1 MIGSQAWMSTLSM
14 IGSAPGGTVVQ
25 VAAAAAMLAS
35 DGARGSGGTVN
46 PDDIGKPSQAAL
58 AMAERL
64 RQPTVPAAPPNPDEL
79 SSAQPDAP
87 ATTIEGIRS
96 GFIYYHRTQP
106 LYEPGDRILPGMWG
120 RLVLG
125 TGPAHSSFYR
135 EMVWEMVRCAVA
147 PDAHSRLPAAFV
159 FEEFDTAQ
167 AFRSD
172 RPEYVYVVRFD
183 AALRTHRADMSL
195 IDVATRH
202 RSVADVEAIVRRYWA
217 GEIIDPKQV
226 EVLVDGELE
235 VVARLTGPDRPAA

>member
-1 MIGSQAWMSTLSM
+1 M

-125 TGPAHSSFYR
+125 TGPAHSSFCR
-135 EMVWEMVRCAVA
+135 EMVWEMVRCAVSARCPQPTACRVRLRGIRYGPSVQVGPSRVRLCRSFRCRLAHA
-147 PDAHSRLPAAFV
+147 PSRH
-159 FEEFDTAQ
+159 E
-167 AFRSD
+167 
-172 RPEYVYVVRFD
+172 
-183 AALRTHRADMSL
+183 
-195 IDVATRH
+195 
-202 RSVADVEAIVRRYWA
+202 
-217 GEIIDPKQV
+217 
-226 EVLVDGELE
+226 
-235 VVARLTGPDRPAA
+235 PDRRGHASSVGRRRGSNCPAILGGRDHRP